1 MPLNPSPDVVFADG
15 PASHPHQPYKPDI
28 RRIFRQIEQVIDA
41 FTSSG
46 GVIYASKAAIDA
58 DLARPANTMAWVL
71 GDVVAANNGIYRK
84 VGASGAGNWAR
95 AGDLPYSFILASNV
109 GAGTPSAIQVTTSIP
124 VSGSSLILLQI
135 AEDFAGIAATVS
147 FNGAAPLTIKTNS
160 GEDVRNLAGG
170 SVVYGVI
177 SGGVFRLANDEA
189 IASLIYHAR
198 DEAVAAADRAD
209 AEADRSHDEADR
221 SEAARDIA
229 AGYASDAVSQGN
241 VPIYAT
247 AVGVAA
253 LIIPEG
259 INAFRTNGYYAT
271 GDGGGRLYYQGDFA
285 AGALRSA
292 DGRWWVPADKERRQ
306 YTGQIATRCVV
317 PEFASTTNKQIM
329 TRSRHFISEATR
341 SLQLIYPNWYHNGN
355 AEVGVGGPIDVAA
368 AIEYPIG
375 VFTRVTWGG
384 SATVTIG
391 DLSNSAPS
399 DPIEVQIPDGGAEIF
414 IRTFQSSATGIV
426 YSGLQDTMR
435 GETADYG
442 ESGVVD
448 ATMGGIIPDDG
459 PNAAYLPLAVL
470 GQTTKPSFFIV
481 GDSRESA
488 TSFDIP
494 NALSVVG
501 NIARG
506 IAPVCGFINVARGGE
521 RLAEF
526 VASHSKRLEVAQY
539 CSHVAIHM
547 GINDFTSGQTSAGAL
562 ADLNT
567 IKGYFPTHEI
577 WFATVEP
584 VSTSSDGWLTV
595 ANQTIDAASNANRIA
610 FNNAIRAGIT
620 GAAGYFDIA
629 DVLESGRD
637 SGKWRVLPGV
647 ALTSDGTHA
656 NEAGYNLVEKSGEV
670 RSLPIFRS
678 TAWAPRFATAAEARE
693 GKASNLLLSPASLG
707 TRPAFKVTKG
717 GADQTGILSATSTR
731 VTWSAAVLNDGDH
744 FLIANGNWRPP
755 KGRYRLHGQVY
766 VTAGLVDQAQCSI
779 RIADNSGTAA
789 EALWRASG
797 TSGHTFQVE
806 GIFETDGTNQFELW
820 VNLAGAGDKTISG
833 GVTRTYF
840 EGFAI

>member
-1 MPLNPSPDVVFADG
+1 MVENPYPIPRQLRQSGILVGDGGDVYGPFDFEIFDTDDVVVCWRRTGEKRFVEVAGVVVTKVNGNNALNPLDKFSVKFPSNV
-15 PASHPHQPYKPDI
+15 PAST
-28 RRIFRQIEQVIDA
+28 RFVVLSSRI
-41 FTSSG
+41 
-46 GVIYASKAAIDA
+46 
-58 DLARPANTMAWVL
+58 
-71 GDVVAANNGIYRK
+71 
-84 VGASGAGNWAR
+84 
-95 AGDLPYSFILASNV
+95 
-109 GAGTPSAIQVTTSIP
+109 
-124 VSGSSLILLQI
+124 
-135 AEDFAGIAATVS
+135 
-147 FNGAAPLTIKTNS
+147 
-160 GEDVRNLAGG
+160 
-170 SVVYGVI
+170 
-177 SGGVFRLANDEA
+177 
-189 IASLIYHAR
+189 
-198 DEAVAAADRAD
+198 
-209 AEADRSHDEADR
+209 
-221 SEAARDIA
+221 AARDAGVMSGTRIDPDALEREFSKIA
-229 AGYASDAVSQGN
+229 TQQQELRRDLGRAVMADFGAPNFTLDADIDDGRTLMKVGDRIVAGPDIVAIGDAVEDAKNIVEGWASDIVSQGN

-259 INAFRTNGYYAT
+259 INAFRTNGYYAA

-317 PEFASTTNKQIM
+317 PEFANTTNKQIM

-341 SLQLIYPNWYHNGN
+341 SLHLIYPNWYHNGN
-355 AEVGVGGPIDVAA
+355 AEVGVGGTIDVTA

-435 GETADYG
+435 GETAAYG
-442 ESGVVD
+442 ASGVVD
-448 ATMGGIIPDDG
+448 ATMGGIIPDSG

-717 GADQTGILSATSTR
+717 GTDQTGILSATSTR